1 MHARLEGRQRGFIE
15 NELKSIEL
23 IEQFL
28 TPVITLNHDSVTT
41 ADYQTL
47 LYYMKVAM
55 QREEKGEVC
64 RELVER
70 LCHRLYNERYI
81 PQLKLEERT
90 FDILRRIYS
99 CLISSDTDG
108 LSMMIKERYP
118 MEGFVVNYDKAYQ
131 SCSADSLWLSVL
143 LLKTETTEDR
153 EFFGQVV
160 ENLYRFANYEK
171 SIVTDYYFMPF
182 YIGEI
187 IAIQIITDQKYA
199 FESMLIDRVSNL
211 HFVLRVLTAND
222 GELSSANKYSLKY
235 RCDKEWVWEKQLI
248 SQQLQE

>member
-1 MHARLEGRQRGFIE
+1 M
-15 NELKSIEL
+15 
-23 IEQFL
+23 
-28 TPVITLNHDSVTT
+28 
-41 ADYQTL
+41 
-47 LYYMKVAM
+47 
-55 QREEKGEVC
+55 
-64 RELVER
+64 
-70 LCHRLYNERYI
+70 
-81 PQLKLEERT
+81 
-90 FDILRRIYS
+90 
-99 CLISSDTDG
+99 
-108 LSMMIKERYP
+108 
-118 MEGFVVNYDKAYQ
+118 
-131 SCSADSLWLSVL
+131 
-143 LLKTETTEDR
+143 
-153 EFFGQVV
+153 V

-187 IAIQIITDQKYA
+187 IVIQIITDQKYA